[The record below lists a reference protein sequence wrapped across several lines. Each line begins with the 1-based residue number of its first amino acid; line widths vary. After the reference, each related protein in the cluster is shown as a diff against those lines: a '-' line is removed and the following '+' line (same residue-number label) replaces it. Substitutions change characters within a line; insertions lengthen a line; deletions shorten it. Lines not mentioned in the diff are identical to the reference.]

1 MQYRI
6 FGDMMPAVTIRL
18 SRGESVYTQ
27 SGGMSWMTEGV
38 QMESN
43 LKGGFGKAFGRMF
56 SGESLFMATFTATRD
71 VDEVTFAATMPGKIL
86 KFDIQP
92 DYEIIAEKALFCKN
106 TPAAARCSV
115 RLTAVW
121 RP

>member
-38 QMESN
+38 QM
-43 LKGGFGKAFGRMF
+43 
-56 SGESLFMATFTATRD
+56 
-71 VDEVTFAATMPGKIL
+71 
-86 KFDIQP
+86 
-92 DYEIIAEKALFCKN
+92 
-106 TPAAARCSV
+106 
-115 RLTAVW
+115 
-121 RP
+121 

>member
-56 SGESLFMATFTATRD
+56 SGESLWRRL
-71 VDEVTFAATMPGKIL
+71 PR
-86 KFDIQP
+86 
-92 DYEIIAEKALFCKN
+92 
-106 TPAAARCSV
+106 PAMSMR
-115 RLTAVW
+115 
-121 RP
+121 

>member
-43 LKGGFGKAFGRMF
+43 LKGGFGKAFAVHGDVY
-56 SGESLFMATFTATRD
+56 RD
-71 VDEVTFAATMPGKIL
+71 P
-86 KFDIQP
+86 
-92 DYEIIAEKALFCKN
+92 
-106 TPAAARCSV
+106 RC
-115 RLTAVW
+115 R
-121 RP
+121 